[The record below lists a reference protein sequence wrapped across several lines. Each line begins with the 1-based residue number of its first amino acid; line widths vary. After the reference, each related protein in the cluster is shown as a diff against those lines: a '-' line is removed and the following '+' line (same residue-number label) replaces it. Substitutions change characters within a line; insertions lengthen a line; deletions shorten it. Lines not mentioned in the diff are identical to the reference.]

1 MDFVEGL
8 PCTKRNYNSIRIIVD
23 RITKS
28 AHFLLV
34 KVAYSVEDY
43 AKLYLKEIVKLRG
56 APLSVISDR
65 GTYTSH
71 FLKAFQS

>member
-1 MDFVEGL
+1 MDFIVWL
-8 PCTKRNYNSIRIIVD
+8 PRTRAQHDLMWFIFDSL
-23 RITKS
+23 TKS
-28 AHFLLV
+28 KYFLPV
-34 KVAYSVEDY
+34 KVKYSAKDY